1 MTQRQEKILAV
12 DDEAVI
18 RKLLCQKLSIEGYVC
33 LTAGNADQALEEMA
47 SNRPDLVIL
56 DINMPGKS
64 GTALL
69 SEIKATFPDT
79 AVIMATAKT
88 DTNTAIHCMKEGA
101 YDYLIKPFNLDDVV
115 LSVDRALEKK
125 RLEHENRDYQ
135 QHLEVKVEEQS
146 AKIRASFIN
155 SVTSLAYALEAKDK
169 YTSGH
174 SRRVTDM
181 AVAIA
186 RKLNLPQESIEKIEL
201 AGLLHDIGKI
211 GVREDIL
218 NKEDTLTDEEF
229 KHVKRHCE
237 KGDRILSPIVEDQD
251 ISRMVRHHHEH
262 WDGKGYP
269 DKLSGQQIPQGARV
283 LAVADAYDAMTSE
296 RPYRQA
302 LNPYKASDEI
312 ARFAGSQFDPSVV
325 NAFLEI
331 SAVASATA
339 RVPGA

>member
-12 DDEAVI
+12 DDEPVI
-18 RKLLCQKLSIEGYVC
+18 RKLLCAKLSTEGYVC
-33 LTAGNADQALEEMA
+33 LMAGDADQALKEIA
-47 SNRPDLVIL
+47 SSRPDLVIL

-69 SEIKATFPDT
+69 AEIMATFPDT
-79 AVIMATAKT
+79 AVIMATAIS
-88 DTNTAIHCMKEGA
+88 DSHTAIHCMKEGA
-101 YDYLIKPFNLDDVV
+101 YDYLIKPFDLDDVV

-125 RLEHENRDYQ
+125 RLEHENKDYQ
-135 QHLEVKVEEQS
+135 QHLEDKVEKQS
-146 AKIRASFIN
+146 IKIRASFIN

-174 SRRVTDM
+174 SQRVTDM

-186 RKLNLPQESIEKIEL
+186 RKLDLPKENIEKIKL

-211 GVREDIL
+211 GVREAIL
-218 NKEDTLTDEEF
+218 NKAGTLTDEEF
-229 KHVKRHCE
+229 QHVKRHCE
-237 KGDRILSPIVEDQD
+237 KGDRILSPIVEDED

-269 DKLSGQQIPQGARV
+269 DGLSGQQIPQGARV
-283 LAVADAYDAMTSE
+283 LSVADAYDAMTSE
-296 RPYRQA
+296 RPYR
-302 LNPYKASDEI
+302 KAMNRDEARAEI
-312 ARFAGSQFDPSVV
+312 TRFAGSQFDPGIV

-331 SAVASATA
+331 SAANPATA